1 MKYIIKLNDKII
13 SKRNTK
19 RDYNYCWVRVVQ
31 KEETTYFYKNTGET
45 ISFKDTYPFTKQ
57 IVLNGQKV
65 NPLRTINGIS
75 NHNEQDAISWGQYEK
90 YIDKTKTIT
99 KLLNDSYVFN
109 ECSLYLNQN
118 WINWKQDRL
127 LFSEFAKFSEEING
141 VRTVEFKHYANNEST
156 EKKVA

>member
-1 MKYIIKLNDKII
+1 MKYIIKLNEKII

-19 RDYNYCWVRVVQ
+19 RVYNYCWVRVVQ

-75 NHNEQDAISWGQYEK
+75 NHNEPDAISWGQYEK

-109 ECSLYLNQN
+109 ECSLYLNEN

-127 LFSEFAKFSEEING
+127 LFSEFAKFSEEVNG
-141 VRTVEFKHYANNEST
+141 VRTVEFKHYANI

>member
-1 MKYIIKLNDKII
+1 MKYIIKLNNKVI
-13 SKRNTK
+13 SKRNTT

-45 ISFKDTYPFTKQ
+45 ISFKDSYPFTKQ

-65 NPLRTINGIS
+65 NPLCTVNGVS
-75 NHNEQDAISWGQYEK
+75 NDNEVDALSYMQFEQH
-90 YIDKTKTIT
+90 IDKTKTVT

-109 ECSLYLNQN
+109 ECSSYPRSSWVGFTQN
-118 WINWKQDRL
+118 RL
-127 LFSEFAKFSEEING
+127 LFSEFGKFSEEING
-141 VRTVEFKHYANNEST
+141 VRTIEFKHYVNNVST